1 MLECLDLSRVKKAGP
16 FLEDCKIYLS
26 GFTDSEAEF
35 LDKVINAANG
45 HRMNQ
50 VSFILLL
57 ENAHDLVQIHKNTL
71 RSQIPNTFRFRMV
84 GSCSVKS
91 RSFVKTKL

>member
-1 MLECLDLSRVKKAGP
+1 MSMCSTIMMPNDTMISNINETMNMTNMSIMPGVSSSSGNRDRSLEQMLECLDLSRVKKAGP

-50 VSFILLL
+50 V
-57 ENAHDLVQIHKNTL
+57 N
-71 RSQIPNTFRFRMV
+71 
-84 GSCSVKS
+84 
-91 RSFVKTKL
+91 

>member
-50 VSFILLL
+50 VSFIFASR
-57 ENAHDLVQIHKNTL
+57 EHSSFGSDLIKIQ
-71 RSQIPNTFRFRMV
+71 
-84 GSCSVKS
+84 
-91 RSFVKTKL
+91 